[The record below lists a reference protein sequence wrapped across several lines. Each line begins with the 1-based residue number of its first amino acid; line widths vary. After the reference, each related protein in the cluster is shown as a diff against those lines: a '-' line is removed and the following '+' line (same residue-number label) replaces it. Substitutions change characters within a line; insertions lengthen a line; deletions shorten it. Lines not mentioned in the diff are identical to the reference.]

1 MFLTSISYIMPLFIP
16 SPYTQIAFSSYDF
29 YVHCVM
35 WKNQASLVVIID
47 IMYTLINLT
56 ELHTKSETNQID
68 II

>member
-1 MFLTSISYIMPLFIP
+1 
-16 SPYTQIAFSSYDF
+16 
-29 YVHCVM
+29 M